1 VNKSDLLE
9 QVIPHLPPVGK
20 PAASPVVDRLYWIR
34 AAGEQRGHIKPF
46 NILYVDSIKLSKSL
60 EFDEILRVFADD
72 LEMYI
77 AENAKRRLFLHAG
90 VVGWKGKAI
99 LLPGKS
105 MTGKSTLVHK
115 LVQAGATYYSDEFAV
130 LDPHGFV
137 HPYPR
142 PLSIRHDLNEEP
154 TRIAATELKRLV
166 AAKPLPIGL
175 VAVSQYESR
184 GVWRPRQLSAGKA
197 VLALLANTV
206 TARRRPELALSL
218 LPQITTRVPVLSS
231 ARGDADL
238 MVSDLLSGTYW
249 N

>member
-1 VNKSDLLE
+1 
-9 QVIPHLPPVGK
+9 VGK
-20 PAASPVVDRLYWIR
+20 PAASPVVERLYWLR
-34 AAGEQRGHIKPF
+34 AAGAQRGNIRPF
-46 NILYVDSIKLSKSL
+46 NILYVDSIKLVKSL
-60 EFDEILRVFADD
+60 EFSEVLRVFADD

-77 AENAKRRLFLHAG
+77 AENARRRLFIHAG
-90 VVGWKGKAI
+90 VVGWKGRAI

-105 MTGKSTLVHK
+105 MTGKSTLVQK

-166 AAKPLPIGL
+166 AAKPLPVGL

-184 GVWRPRQLSAGKA
+184 GVWRPRRLSAGKA

-206 TARRRPELALSL
+206 TARRQPELALSL
-218 LPQITTRVPVLSS
+218 LPRITSHVPVLKSS
-231 ARGDADL
+231 RGEANL
-238 MVSDLLSGTYW
+238 MVEELLGGPYW